1 MQILSCAFNYV
12 KLKDSFDSVCMCLPF
27 LHTDQVEKSGIGK
40 GKESKSGDWAT
51 GPKRAGG

>member
-27 LHTDQVEKSGIGK
+27 LHTVQEKEKEIERAKAAIGQRDRGSGWLS
-40 GKESKSGDWAT
+40 E
-51 GPKRAGG
+51 